1 MNNIYIGFEVGNFVI
16 SRTGAE
22 RITTNNRNFI
32 YAKFNFSN
40 VWDGLNKT
48 VIFSKEGLDTVN
60 IPIDN
65 GACKIP
71 SIFMEE
77 EGTIKVSV
85 FAGDLR
91 TVDSAKIEVIE
102 SGYEDG
108 GEPVDPE
115 PGAIYVQ
122 SPNSSIPYIQYLD
135 DNFQF
140 MADGEWKTI
149 LGWVPIFSVI
159 EDNGR
164 NVMKIIDWVDGTGTK
179 PQTGFIGE
187 DGIVDDISLAIDI
200 RGEQGIEGL
209 QGEDGYSAYEVAV
222 NNGFVGTEEEWLESL
237 RGEQGEPGKD
247 ATLPNIPSLNA
258 FVNATSSAGP
268 PNTGLP
274 YTHVPTAYNLARFS
288 STGNL
293 RTGTA
298 QLNEDTVNLAL
309 LNSTITP
316 INELLN
322 TKDTLPEIPSYSVF
336 VNNKSSTAKP
346 NAGMYYSQL
355 ASNYTAVQRTSDG
368 RIRANAGTEDTDVAN
383 IKQLNEKDT
392 LSEIGAGT
400 VLANTSLVKSK
411 PTSEVA
417 FTHGVYGNALSRR
430 TSTGQGKFAEAINN
444 DEAIVKSQF
453 DKAITEIN
461 NTLGDIGTILDSINR
476 VVI

>member
-48 VIFSKEGLDTVN
+48 VIFSKEGLNTVN

-179 PQTGFIGE
+179 PQIGFLGE

-200 RGEQGIEGL
+200 RGKQGIEGL
-209 QGEDGYSAYEVAV
+209 QGDDGYSAYELAV

-237 RGEQGEPGKD
+237 RGEQGEQGENFDPAD
-247 ATLPNIPSLNA
+247 LQRITDNENNIQALQEEATAKWI
-258 FVNATSSAGP
+258 
-268 PNTGLP
+268 
-274 YTHVPTAYNLARFS
+274 
-288 STGNL
+288 
-293 RTGTA
+293 
-298 QLNEDTVNLAL
+298 
-309 LNSTITP
+309 
-316 INELLN
+316 LLN
-322 TKDTLPEIPSYSVF
+322 TVDNRSRANETAINEIKEEIP
-336 VNNKSSTAKP
+336 KILP
-346 NAGMYYSQL
+346 
-355 ASNYTAVQRTSDG
+355 
-368 RIRANAGTEDTDVAN
+368 
-383 IKQLNEKDT
+383 
-392 LSEIGAGT
+392 EIGAGT
-400 VLANTSLVKSK
+400 VLANTSLVKGK

-417 FTHGVYGNALSRR
+417 FTHGVYGNALPRR
-430 TSTGQGKFAEAINN
+430 TSGGQGKFAEAIND

-453 DKAITEIN
+453 DRSITGIN
-461 NTLGDIGTILDSINR
+461 NTVGDIGTILDTINR

>member
-91 TVDSAKIEVIE
+91 TVDSVKIEVIE

-108 GEPVDPE
+108 GEPVEPE
-115 PGAIYVQ
+115 PGSIYVQ

-135 DNFQF
+135 GNFQF
-140 MADGEWKTI
+140 MGDGEWKII
-149 LGWVPIFSVI
+149 LGWIPIFSVI

-179 PQTGFIGE
+179 PNIGFLGE

-200 RGEQGIEGL
+200 RGIQGFDGP
-209 QGEDGYSAYEVAV
+209 QGKDGYSAYQVAV
-222 NNGFVGTEEEWLESL
+222 NKGFVGTEEEWLESL
-237 RGEQGEPGKD
+237 IGKQGENFDPADLLRIDNLENQVDGLHNEITTNINIHNTNDTSHADIRLKID
-247 ATLPNIPSLNA
+247 ETRVIAEGRSRAKVFATYEDMKLWLDVLENVATLNIGDNLFIIDVGVSDFWWDGTQARALETQKVDLTDYFTKDQINILLA
-258 FVNATSSAGP
+258 DKANRVDVEILQAEATAKW
-268 PNTGLP
+268 
-274 YTHVPTAYNLARFS
+274 
-288 STGNL
+288 
-293 RTGTA
+293 
-298 QLNEDTVNLAL
+298 
-309 LNSTITP
+309 I
-316 INELLN
+316 LLN
-322 TKDTLPEIPSYSVF
+322 TVDNRSR
-336 VNNKSSTAKP
+336 VNEN
-346 NAGMYYSQL
+346 
-355 ASNYTAVQRTSDG
+355 
-368 RIRANAGTEDTDVAN
+368 
-383 IKQLNEKDT
+383 
-392 LSEIGAGT
+392 
-400 VLANTSLVKSK
+400 
-411 PTSEVA
+411 
-417 FTHGVYGNALSRR
+417 
-430 TSTGQGKFAEAINN
+430 AIN
-444 DEAIVKSQF
+444 
-453 DKAITEIN
+453 EIN
-461 NTLGDIGTILDSINR
+461 NTIGDIGTILDAINR